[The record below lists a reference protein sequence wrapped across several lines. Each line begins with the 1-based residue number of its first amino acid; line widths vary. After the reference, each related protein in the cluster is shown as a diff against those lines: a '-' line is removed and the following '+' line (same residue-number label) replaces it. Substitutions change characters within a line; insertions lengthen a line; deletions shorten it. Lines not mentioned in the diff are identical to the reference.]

1 MFRNKPVLSSC
12 QYCGTQLGQGDMFCP
27 NCGKPVSP
35 QSNAGYGQNARTST
49 PQGPTEGGS
58 LLQLN
63 EFTMNKKILSVR
75 EHYDFQDRSGMFV
88 GQGEGNLI
96 QLPAKF
102 VVYDSS
108 QSELMNIQG
117 KLLSIRHQFTFH
129 DSSGNEIGSI
139 KKKLMKLIGEEYW
152 VEQNGS
158 EFMRVFGNFTEHDY
172 RFEVNKQPVAYV
184 HKKWISVRDSFGVS
198 ITGNVDHRLIIGAIV
213 VVEHVEVAERR
224 NRR

>member
-1 MFRNKPVLSSC
+1 
-12 QYCGTQLGQGDMFCP
+12 MFCP
-27 NCGKPVSP
+27 NCGKPTTPTTSSTYNQYGTP
-35 QSNAGYGQNARTST
+35 SAGSAG
-49 PQGPTEGGS
+49 GGS

-75 EHYDFQDRSGMFV
+75 EHYDFQDRSGAFV

-102 VVYDSS
+102 VVFDAN

-117 KLLSIRHQFTFH
+117 KLISIRHQFTFH
-129 DSSGNEIGSI
+129 DSAGNEIGTI

-152 VEQNGS
+152 VEQNGN
-158 EFMRVFGNFTEHDY
+158 EFMRVYGNFTEHDY
-172 RFEVNKQPVAYV
+172 RMEVNKQPVAYV

-198 ITGNVDHRLIIGAIV
+198 ITGNVDHRLVIGAIV
-213 VVEHVEVAERR
+213 AVEHVEVAERR
-224 NRR
+224 NRH

>member
-1 MFRNKPVLSSC
+1 
-12 QYCGTQLGQGDMFCP
+12 MFCP
-27 NCGKPVSP
+27 NCGKPVGQATS
-35 QSNAGYGQNARTST
+35 SAYGQYGGAPS
-49 PQGPTEGGS
+49 QGPVSGGS

-224 NRR
+224 NRH